1 MPNSA
6 TYKLSITNENPSNHS
21 LNSVVMQPR
30 VSTPIDLQ
38 AATSN
43 IKVQSEGDC
52 PRFVQTVVRYIFTEF
67 FSLAHRT
74 GLYNR
79 QKMLWESIARV
90 NDVAV
95 HRLQQ
100 GFFSK
105 TDLPYFD
112 LHFQDSKGRPVLLA
126 CVAEPEALAGAEGE
140 VERRLKDAVKSLQ
153 QRAEKLR
160 SKGGTLSGVFLVFP
174 KPFPE
179 NVLKIIEDLTGASDP
194 VGRFESILPEPLLMP
209 IDLLEVDLG
218 QLEHDAADSI
228 DSVRLVHPDLV
239 VKGRAKSD

>member
-6 TYKLSITNENPSNHS
+6 TYKLSISTENPSNHT

-43 IKVQSEGDC
+43 IKVECDGDC
-52 PRFVQTVVRYIFTEF
+52 PPMLQTVVRYVFTEF

-79 QKMLWESIARV
+79 QKLLWESIARI

-100 GFFSK
+100 GLFSK
-105 TDLPYFD
+105 TNLPYYD
-112 LHFQDSKGRPVLLA
+112 LHFQDSKGRPLLLA
-126 CVAEPEALAGAEGE
+126 CVAEPEAVMGADADGE
-140 VERRLKDAVKSLQ
+140 RKMKDAIKALQ

-160 SKGGTLSGVFLVFP
+160 SKGGTLSGVFLVYP

-179 NVLKIIEDLTGASDP
+179 NVLKIVEDLTGASDP
-194 VGRFESILPEPLLMP
+194 VGKFESILPEPLLIP
-209 IDLLEVDLG
+209 IDLLEVDLE
-218 QLEHDAADSI
+218 QLENSPNINIEAM
-228 DSVRLVHPDLV
+228 RLVHPDLV
-239 VKGRAKSD
+239 VKGRAKS

>member
-6 TYKLSITNENPSNHS
+6 TYKLSITNENPSNHT

-30 VSTPIDLQ
+30 ASTPIDLQ
-38 AATSN
+38 AATSS
-43 IKVQSEGDC
+43 IKVESDGDC
-52 PRFVQTVVRYIFTEF
+52 PRLIETVVRYIFTEF

-79 QKMLWESIARV
+79 QKLLWESIARV

-112 LHFQDSKGRPVLLA
+112 LHFRDSKGRPVLLA
-126 CVAEPEALAGAEGE
+126 CVAEPDAVLAADNES
-140 VERRLKDAVKSLQ
+140 ERRLKDSVKALQ

-160 SKGGTLSGVFLVFP
+160 AKSGTLSGVFLVYP

-179 NVLKIIEDLTGASDP
+179 NVLKIVEGLTGASDP

-209 IDLLEVDLG
+209 IDLLEVDLV
-218 QLEHDAADSI
+218 QLDHAAADSTEP
-228 DSVRLVHPDLV
+228 VRLVHPDLA
-239 VKGRAKSD
+239 VKNRGKS

>member
-6 TYKLSITNENPSNHS
+6 TYKLSITTENSSSHT

-43 IKVQSEGDC
+43 IKVESDSDC
-52 PRFVQTVVRYIFTEF
+52 PPMLQTVVRYIFTEF

-79 QKMLWESIARV
+79 QKLLWESIARI

-100 GFFSK
+100 GLFSK
-105 TDLPYFD
+105 TNLPYYD
-112 LHFQDSKGRPVLLA
+112 LHFQDSKGRPLLLA
-126 CVAEPEALAGAEGE
+126 CVAEPEAVMGADADGE
-140 VERRLKDAVKSLQ
+140 RKMKDAVKALQ

-160 SKGGTLSGVFLVFP
+160 SKGGTLSGVFLVYP

-179 NVLKIIEDLTGASDP
+179 NVLKIVEDLTGASDP
-194 VGRFESILPEPLLMP
+194 VGKFESILPEPLLIP
-209 IDLLEVDLG
+209 IDLLEVNLE
-218 QLEHDAADSI
+218 QLESSAEINMDAM
-228 DSVRLVHPDLV
+228 RLVHPDLV
-239 VKGRAKSD
+239 VKGRAKS

>member
-6 TYKLSITNENPSNHS
+6 TYKLSITNENPSNHT

-43 IKVQSEGDC
+43 IKVECDGDC
-52 PRFVQTVVRYIFTEF
+52 PRMLQTVVRYVFTEF
-67 FSLAHRT
+67 FTLAHRT

-79 QKMLWESIARV
+79 QKLLWESIARV

-100 GFFSK
+100 GIFSK
-105 TDLPYFD
+105 SNLPYFD
-112 LHFQDSKGRPVLLA
+112 LHFQDSKGRPLLLA
-126 CVAEPEALAGAEGE
+126 CVAEPEAAMGADGDGE
-140 VERRLKDAVKSLQ
+140 RKLKDSVKALQ

-160 SKGGTLSGVFLVFP
+160 SKSGTLSGVFLVYP

-194 VGRFESILPEPLLMP
+194 VGKFESILPEPLLIP
-209 IDLLEVDLG
+209 IDLLEVDLD
-218 QLEHDAADSI
+218 QLSEDGDQSTE
-228 DSVRLVHPDLV
+228 SVRLVHPDLV
-239 VKGRAKSD
+239 VKGRSKP

>member
-6 TYKLSITNENPSNHS
+6 TYKLSITNTNPSNHT

-43 IKVQSEGDC
+43 IKVECDGDC
-52 PRFVQTVVRYIFTEF
+52 PRMVQTVVRYVFTEF
-67 FSLAHRT
+67 FALAHRT

-79 QKMLWESIARV
+79 QKLLWESIARI
-90 NDVAV
+90 NDVSV
-95 HRLQQ
+95 HRLKQ

-112 LHFQDSKGRPVLLA
+112 LHFQDSKGRPLLLA
-126 CVAEPEALAGAEGE
+126 SVAEPEATLGADGDL
-140 VERRLKDAVKSLQ
+140 ERRLKDSVKALQ

-160 SKGGTLSGVFLVFP
+160 SKGGTLSGVFLVYP

-179 NVLKIIEDLTGASDP
+179 NVLKIVEELTGASDP
-194 VGRFESILPEPLLMP
+194 VGKFESILPEPLLIP
-209 IDLLEVDLG
+209 IDLLEVDLVA
-218 QLEHDAADSI
+218 LAHESDESTE
-228 DSVRLVHPDLV
+228 SVRLVHPDLV
-239 VKGRAKSD
+239 VKGRAKA

>member
-6 TYKLSITNENPSNHS
+6 TYKLSITTENPSSHT

-43 IKVQSEGDC
+43 IKVECDGDC
-52 PRFVQTVVRYIFTEF
+52 PPMLQTVVRYVFTEF

-79 QKMLWESIARV
+79 QKLLWESIARIS
-90 NDVAV
+90 DVAV

-100 GFFSK
+100 GLFAKSN
-105 TDLPYFD
+105 LPYFD
-112 LHFQDSKGRPVLLA
+112 LHFQDSKGRPLLLA
-126 CVAEPEALAGAEGE
+126 CVAEPEAVMGADADGE
-140 VERRLKDAVKSLQ
+140 RKMKDAVKALQ

-160 SKGGTLSGVFLVFP
+160 SKGGTLSGVFLVYP

-179 NVLKIIEDLTGASDP
+179 NVLKIVEDLTGASDP
-194 VGRFESILPEPLLMP
+194 VGKFESILPEPLLIP
-209 IDLLEVDLG
+209 IDLLEVDLD
-218 QLEHDAADSI
+218 QLENGNME
-228 DSVRLVHPDLV
+228 SVRLVHPDLV
-239 VKGRAKSD
+239 VKGRAKS

>member
-1 MPNSA
+1 
-6 TYKLSITNENPSNHS
+6 
-21 LNSVVMQPR
+21 MQPR
-30 VSTPIDLQ
+30 ASTPIDLQ

-43 IKVQSEGDC
+43 IKVESDSDC
-52 PRFVQTVVRYIFTEF
+52 PRMLQAVVRYVFTEF

-79 QKMLWESIARV
+79 QKLLWESIARV

-100 GFFSK
+100 GFFTK
-105 TDLPYFD
+105 TNLPFFD
-112 LHFQDSKGRPVLLA
+112 LHFQDSKGRAVLLA
-126 CVAEPEALAGAEGE
+126 CVAEPDALVGSDVD
-140 VERRLKDAVKSLQ
+140 VERRLKDSVKALQ

-160 SKGGTLSGVFLVFP
+160 GKSGTLSGVFLVFP

-179 NVLKIIEDLTGASDP
+179 NVLKIVEDLTGASDP

-209 IDLLEVDLG
+209 IDLLEVDLD
-218 QLEHDAADSI
+218 QLEHESESSTDA
-228 DSVRLVHPDLV
+228 VRLVHPDLV
-239 VKGRAKSD
+239 VKGRAKS